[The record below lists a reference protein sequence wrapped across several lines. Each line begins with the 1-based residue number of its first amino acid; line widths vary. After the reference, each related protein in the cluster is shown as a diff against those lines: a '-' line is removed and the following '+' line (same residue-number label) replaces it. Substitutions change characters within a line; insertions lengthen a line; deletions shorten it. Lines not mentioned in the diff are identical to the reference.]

1 MQPIKKFQK
10 EIEPDLK
17 KIEILD
23 IRKTY
28 RKKEDIEKVLIIQR
42 VLGCSKLAK
51 TIDLLINEK
60 FQKIQFAGVENGN

>member
-1 MQPIKKFQK
+1 MQPIKKIKK